1 VAKEAKKKS
10 ERSKSAPV
18 QYSTKPWV
26 SMRTGL
32 IVVTL
37 ASIAMT
43 VLTAYTT
50 VPALGW
56 LEGMLWAIGYGAG
69 VWLAF
74 GLFFL
79 FNRWARRK
87 QD

>member
-10 ERSKSAPV
+10 EQRKSAPA
-18 QYSTKPWV
+18 QDSTKPWV

-32 IVVTL
+32 IAVTL
-37 ASIAMT
+37 ASVAMT

-56 LEGMLWAIGYGAG
+56 LEGMLWAVGFGAG

-74 GLFFL
+74 VLFFL
-79 FNRWARRK
+79 FSRWARRK

>member
-1 VAKEAKKKS
+1 VAKEAKQKS
-10 ERSKSAPV
+10 KPSKSAPV
-18 QYSTKPWV
+18 QYQAGPWI

-32 IVVTL
+32 TAVTL
-37 ASIAMT
+37 VSIAMAA
-43 VLTAYTT
+43 LTGYTT

-56 LEGMLWAIGYGAG
+56 LEGGLWAIGFGAA

-74 GLFFL
+74 ILFFL
-79 FNRWARRK
+79 FSRWARRK

>member
-1 VAKEAKKKS
+1 
-10 ERSKSAPV
+10 
-18 QYSTKPWV
+18 
-26 SMRTGL
+26 MRTGL

-37 ASIAMT
+37 ASIVMA
-43 VLTAYTT
+43 VLTGSTT

-56 LEGMLWAIGYGAG
+56 LEGGLWAIGYGAA

-74 GLFFL
+74 ILFFL

>member
-1 VAKEAKKKS
+1 VAKEAKQKS
-10 ERSKSAPV
+10 KQGNSAPV
-18 QYSTKPWV
+18 QYSAGPWI

-32 IVVTL
+32 TAVTL
-37 ASIAMT
+37 ASVAMA

-50 VPALGW
+50 IPALGW
-56 LEGMLWAIGYGAG
+56 LEGGLWAIGLGAG

-74 GLFFL
+74 ILYFL
-79 FNRWARRK
+79 FSRWARRK

>member
-10 ERSKSAPV
+10 EQSKSTPV
-18 QYSTKPWV
+18 QYSTGPWL

-32 IVVTL
+32 TAVILVSVGM
-37 ASIAMT
+37 A

-56 LEGMLWAIGYGAG
+56 LEGMLWAVGFGAG

-74 GLFFL
+74 VLFFL
-79 FNRWARRK
+79 FSRWARRK

>member
-1 VAKEAKKKS
+1 VAKETKKKS
-10 ERSKSAPV
+10 EQGKSAPV
-18 QYSTKPWV
+18 QYSPGPWL

-32 IVVTL
+32 TAVILVSVGM
-37 ASIAMT
+37 A

-56 LEGMLWAIGYGAG
+56 LEGMLWAVGLGAG

-74 GLFFL
+74 VLFFL
-79 FNRWARRK
+79 FSRWARRK

>member
-10 ERSKSAPV
+10 EQSKSAPV
-18 QYSTKPWV
+18 QYSTGPWL

-32 IVVTL
+32 IAVTL

-56 LEGMLWAIGYGAG
+56 LEGMLWAVGFGAG
-69 VWLAF
+69 VWFAF
-74 GLFFL
+74 VLFFL
-79 FNRWARRK
+79 FSRWARRK

>member
-1 VAKEAKKKS
+1 MAKEAKKKS
-10 ERSKSAPV
+10 EWSKSAPV
-18 QYSTKPWV
+18 QSATGPWI

-32 IVVTL
+32 TAVIL
-37 ASIAMT
+37 ASIGMA

-56 LEGMLWAIGYGAG
+56 LEGMLWAAGFGAG

-74 GLFFL
+74 VLFFL
-79 FNRWARRK
+79 FSRWARRK